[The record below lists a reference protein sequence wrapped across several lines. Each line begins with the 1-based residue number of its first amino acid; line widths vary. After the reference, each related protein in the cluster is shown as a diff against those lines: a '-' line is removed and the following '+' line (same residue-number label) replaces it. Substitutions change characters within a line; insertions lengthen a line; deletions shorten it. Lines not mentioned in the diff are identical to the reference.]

1 MPPHA
6 IATALLTL
14 CCVCSSCRYGDAVEE
29 YLEVYL
35 RTPDLPKDDVAR
47 ALVARGRARKGAG
60 QKLLLMASRGQSHF
74 FVVLGTYTADHV
86 LSFHSA
92 AVS

>member
-1 MPPHA
+1 MS
-6 IATALLTL
+6 TLLT
-14 CCVCSSCRYGDAVEE
+14 SSSSPCRYGDSVEE
-29 YLEVYL
+29 YLDVYL

-60 QKLLLMASRGQSHF
+60 QKLLLMASRGPSHLL
-74 FVVLGTYTADHV
+74 VVLRTYTADDD
-86 LSFHSA
+86 LSFLSA